1 MAELENRKYLRWD
14 TDGVEKIPPGE
25 EEDIN
30 AVADQIN
37 LIQKT
42 IFNKTRHCFG
52 GQRSPRLRPVIL
64 NFTSRIS

>member
-1 MAELENRKYLRWD
+1 MTDLENRNYLHWD
-14 TDGVEKIPPGE
+14 TEGVEKIPPGE

-42 IFNKTRHCFG
+42 MFNKTRHCFG
-52 GQRSPRLRPVIL
+52 GQRPRPHPVIL
-64 NFTSRIS
+64 NFTSDID